1 MRVLLISANTEQ
13 INMPVLP
20 LGMAHVAAA
29 AEEAGHTVATLTLMT
44 PDNVEAQLAS
54 AIEEFVPD
62 LIGVSVRN
70 IDDQS
75 MIHTKFLLEPVKEL
89 ISGCRRLTDVPIVL
103 GGPGYSIFP
112 ASALAYLEADM
123 GIQGEGELAFVM
135 LLERLETNRPL
146 SDIGGLYIHSKDSV
160 LPPQRIMRLD
170 DFPMPAPGIHL
181 AVPPEF
187 DDADLWVPFQTRRG
201 CPMNCIYCST
211 PAIEGRL
218 MRHMSSKK
226 AVEALQRF
234 VDAGY
239 RRFFFVD
246 NIFNL
251 PQSFS
256 ENLCDA
262 IVDAGLPIEWNCILY
277 PANVG
282 EPLVEKMARA
292 GCKGV
297 SLGFET
303 GSDRMMASLNKKYTT
318 EEVRRVC
325 DLVGRY
331 GIGRMGFL
339 LLGAPGET
347 KETVAESLAF
357 AESLRLE
364 SMKVSAGIRIYPDTP
379 LAETARRQSM
389 FKNDADLLFPTFYLE
404 PSLDGWLQET
414 VTKWV
419 AEHPGWHM

>member
-29 AEEAGHTVATLTLMT
+29 AEEAGHTVSTLTLMK
-44 PDNVEAQLAS
+44 PEHAKELLAPT
-54 AIEEFVPD
+54 IEDFAPD
-62 LIGVSVRN
+62 LIGISVRN

-75 MIHTKFLLEPVKEL
+75 MMHTRFLLPPVKQL
-89 ISGCRRLTDVPIVL
+89 IADCRNLIDVPIVL

-112 ASALAYLEADM
+112 ASALSYLEADM

-135 LLERLETNRPL
+135 LLERLETNAPL
-146 SDIGGLYIHSKDSV
+146 DDIGGLYLRNGNSV
-160 LPPQRIMRLD
+160 RPTQRIMRLD
-170 DFPMPAPGIHL
+170 DFPMPEPGIHMNIPSD
-181 AVPPEF
+181 VE
-187 DDADLWVPFQTRRG
+187 DANLWIPFQTRRG

-218 MRHMSSKK
+218 MRHIAPKT
-226 AVEALQRF
+226 AVDALRQY
-234 VDAGY
+234 VSAGY
-239 RRFFFVD
+239 RRFFLVD

-262 IVDAGLPIEWNCILY
+262 IVDAGLQIEWNCILY
-277 PANVG
+277 PANV
-282 EPLVEKMARA
+282 EETLVEKMARA

-303 GSDRMMASLNKKYTT
+303 GSAKMLASLNKKFSI

-325 DLVGRY
+325 ALLGRY
-331 GIGRMGFL
+331 GIERMGFL

-347 KETVAESLAF
+347 KETVFESLAF
-357 AESLRLE
+357 AKSLGLE
-364 SMKVSAGIRIYPDTP
+364 SMKISAGIRIYPDTP
-379 LAETARRQSM
+379 LAETARSQGV
-389 FKNDADLLFPTFYLE
+389 FQTDADLLFPTFYVE
-404 PSLDGWLQET
+404 PALDGWLQDT
-414 VTKWV
+414 VLKWV
-419 AEHPGWHM
+419 EQHPGWHM